1 MYWRSACFA
10 MFELMPI
17 NRKFHKANFNDLLLG
32 DEMNNLKIGILVASI
47 TACFSVSEV
56 YADAAAPVAVATPK
70 MQHIA
75 GAQKLKLPSMDV
87 KDTNAFLKD
96 LVGNTNKDMPFTC
109 GLFRMEAGKSLTY
122 TYDYDEAKII
132 LEGTMT
138 VTDGT
143 TTAKVVPGDVLYF
156 PKGATITFSSQS
168 KGLGFICGNRV
179 FGGA

>member
-1 MYWRSACFA
+1 
-10 MFELMPI
+10 
-17 NRKFHKANFNDLLLG
+17 
-32 DEMNNLKIGILVASI
+32 
-47 TACFSVSEV
+47 
-56 YADAAAPVAVATPK
+56 
-70 MQHIA
+70 
-75 GAQKLKLPSMDV
+75 MDV

-96 LVGNTNKDMPFTC
+96 LVGNANKEMPFTC
-109 GLFRMEAGKSLTY
+109 GLFRMEAGKPLTY

-156 PKGATITFSSQS
+156 PKGSTITFSSQS